1 MKNKKPFISIVIPT
15 RQRHETL
22 KYTIKTILNQ
32 NFNNYQII
40 IGDNNSTKETK
51 DVVKEFNSNKIN
63 YYRSNVDLSLAD
75 SYEFSVSKATGEYI
89 MVMADNDG
97 IIEGGLEFIVDI
109 LNINNNPLVINFI
122 KNNYN
127 WPCLK
132 DGENNILYLHKNNP
146 SIESIDGF
154 DLIQKIL
161 DNNGMF
167 YKLPM
172 IYNSIVHHSL
182 IKKMKKKTGKIFNSV
197 TPDTYSGFCIA
208 MLSKNFLKLNY
219 PITIAGNSSKS
230 LGVNYLNTNDGIIK
244 KENESRKES
253 KIQLHSLCPLVSSHT
268 THLIDSFLRA
278 TETLEVN
285 KFLFD
290 RKKVLLDIIN
300 DLYAFNE
307 SELDTNIN
315 TILNSCDDD
324 IKLQTFIKNYIN
336 RNKPKIKQSYKENTI
351 PLGFIQNRL
360 RLDGKTFNLS
370 TIYDVSK
377 FMTNFY
383 NYSINFVNYPN
394 LSKDYSNI
402 EQNSTI
408 AIWGNGE
415 YGKHFL
421 KIIKEQRK
429 DLKILCLIDS
439 FKENNNS
446 FPKVLTPNKLPQ
458 NIDYIIMASSY
469 IKDISQLIKKYSLD
483 KTSIILTY
491 YKEEN

>member
-1 MKNKKPFISIVIPT
+1 
-15 RQRHETL
+15 
-22 KYTIKTILNQ
+22 
-32 NFNNYQII
+32 
-40 IGDNNSTKETK
+40 
-51 DVVKEFNSNKIN
+51 
-63 YYRSNVDLSLAD
+63 
-75 SYEFSVSKATGEYI
+75 
-89 MVMADNDG
+89 
-97 IIEGGLEFIVDI
+97 
-109 LNINNNPLVINFI
+109 
-122 KNNYN
+122 
-127 WPCLK
+127 
-132 DGENNILYLHKNNP
+132 
-146 SIESIDGF
+146 
-154 DLIQKIL
+154 
-161 DNNGMF
+161 
-167 YKLPM
+167 
-172 IYNSIVHHSL
+172 
-182 IKKMKKKTGKIFNSV
+182 
-197 TPDTYSGFCIA
+197 

-230 LGVNYLNTNDGIIK
+230 LGVNYLNTNNGIIK

-253 KIQLHSLCPLVSSHT
+253 EIQLHSLCPLVSSHT

-315 TILNSCDDD
+315 TILNSCNDD

-336 RNKPKIKQSYKENTI
+336 INKPKIKQSYKKNTI

-360 RLDGKTFNLS
+360 KLDGKTFNLS

-383 NYSINFVNYPN
+383 NYSINFINYPN

-429 DLKILCLIDS
+429 DLKILCIIDS